1 MQSGCSSTGLGLP
14 RRISRH
20 GPTALSAVEDIC
32 RRLEGLPLA
41 IELAAARV
49 KVLSV
54 DEINARLDDR
64 FRLLTAGNRTQ
75 PRHQT
80 LRGVIDW
87 SYEQLEP
94 REQQA
99 FRHLS
104 VFAGGWTLAAATAVT
119 ASSDDFET
127 IETLSRLVDKSLVLV
142 ERQASGQPRY
152 RMLETVRAYAR
163 ERLEAAGEANDARD
177 RHLHYFVAFAESQP
191 ASRDMKEAAAFERL
205 DAEFDNLM
213 AAHDWCDENPAAAE
227 AGLRLAA
234 AVANFL
240 RDRSHHRLGRAVLDR
255 ALKRPGAPPRGPVR
269 AKVLAEAGDFADD
282 LGDEDSAREH
292 FTQALAMAR
301 ESGDTQVEIVSLS
314 KLGGAAADAGDLAQ
328 ARRHLEDSLAL
339 ARAHGAHYD
348 IGGALTNLG
357 EVSRMEGKIDQA
369 ATYYEEA
376 LAIFREHGVARW
388 TANVLFNLAIVANE
402 RLHFPQACR
411 FVREA
416 AAEAKALRSRYFEC
430 WTLPHAAALAAAS
443 GDAPFAART
452 WGAFDAARGATGLVL
467 QRSDFK
473 FMTTRIERARLALGD
488 ATFEE
493 AYAAGRA
500 LSLDEAIAEIDTWLE
515 RYLSAAE
522 SPAAADASVKP

>member
-1 MQSGCSSTGLGLP
+1 MATTLGVREEPDRPILDTVCAQLQGKRALLVLDNCEHLVAACAVFVEALLAHTANAKVLATSRERLGVVGEQVAVVRPLGLAP
-14 RRISRH
+14 
-20 GPTALSAVEDIC
+20 PTADRDVREASGAVRLFVDRARLAVPDFAPDAGTLPAVEDIC

-191 ASRDMKEAAAFERL
+191 ASRDMKEAAAFVRL

-213 AAHDWCDENPAAAE
+213 AAHDWCDDEPTAAE

-234 AVANFL
+234 AVGYFL
-240 RDRSHHRLGRAVLDR
+240 RDRIASF
-255 ALKRPGAPPRGPVR
+255 
-269 AKVLAEAGDFADD
+269 VLAVPC
-282 LGDEDSAREH
+282 SSVR
-292 FTQALAMAR
+292 
-301 ESGDTQVEIVSLS
+301 SSVP
-314 KLGGAAADAGDLAQ
+314 
-328 ARRHLEDSLAL
+328 ARRCAGPC
-339 ARAHGAHYD
+339 AR
-348 IGGALTNLG
+348 
-357 EVSRMEGKIDQA
+357 R
-369 ATYYEEA
+369 
-376 LAIFREHGVARW
+376 RW
-388 TANVLFNLAIVANE
+388 
-402 RLHFPQACR
+402 P
-411 FVREA
+411 
-416 AAEAKALRSRYFEC
+416 
-430 WTLPHAAALAAAS
+430 
-443 GDAPFAART
+443 
-452 WGAFDAARGATGLVL
+452 
-467 QRSDFK
+467 
-473 FMTTRIERARLALGD
+473 
-488 ATFEE
+488 
-493 AYAAGRA
+493 GR
-500 LSLDEAIAEIDTWLE
+500 
-515 RYLSAAE
+515 
-522 SPAAADASVKP
+522 